1 MRSREI
7 LEWLKQLH
15 SHFIHVAC
23 GVAEAAQNTT
33 RGALDTQK
41 AAAELAR
48 MATSLRDLVARF
60 KA

>member
-1 MRSREI
+1 MAGNLREAARGSGEI
-7 LEWLKQLH
+7 VH
-15 SHFIHVAC
+15 NIR
-23 GVAEAAQNTT
+23 GVAEAAQNTA

-48 MATSLRDLVARF
+48 LATSLRDLVARF

>member
-1 MRSREI
+1 MARNLSATARGSGETVHNI
-7 LEWLKQLH
+7 
-15 SHFIHVAC
+15 S

-48 MATSLRDLVARF
+48 MATSLRDLVAQF

>member
-1 MRSREI
+1 MWI
-7 LEWLKQLH
+7 A
-15 SHFIHVAC
+15 SHIGERYALPPPLVT

-33 RGALDTQK
+33 RGTQDTQK

-48 MATSLRDLVARF
+48 MATSLRNLATF